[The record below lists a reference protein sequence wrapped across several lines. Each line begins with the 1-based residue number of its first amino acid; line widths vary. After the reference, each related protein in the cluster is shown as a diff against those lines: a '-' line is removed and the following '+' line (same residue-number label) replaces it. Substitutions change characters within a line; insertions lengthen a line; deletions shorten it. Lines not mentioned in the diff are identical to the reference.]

1 MLTIR
6 LSTPEDVEFLAPR
19 LRAADID
26 EMKAHSGTDPY
37 TALSEGLRLSEPCLT
52 AANEQDEAVIMFGV
66 STVEER
72 LLGCAW
78 MLSSDEIYKHRV
90 SFLRQSRGVL
100 DAFNDRWPCL
110 WNVCDERNTAH
121 IMWMKAL
128 NYTFLRRIPNFGVE
142 GRTFLE
148 FVRVK
153 PCANL

>member
-1 MLTIR
+1 MLTAR
-6 LSTPEDVEFLAPR
+6 LSRPEDVDFLAPR
-19 LRAADID
+19 LRAEDIA
-26 EMKAHSGTDPY
+26 EIKAHSGSDPHA
-37 TALSEGLRLSEPCLT
+37 ALSEGLRLSEPCYS
-52 AANEQDEAVIMFGV
+52 AVNERDEPVIMFGV
-66 STVEER
+66 STIEAG

-90 SFLRQSRGVL
+90 SFLRQSRAIL
-100 DAFNDRWPCL
+100 DDLNDRWPCL

-153 PCANL
+153 RCANP